1 MKSSLLS
8 AAKSLATGNRFRA
21 RASLATASAVIAAGT
36 ALTPSVSQAV
46 IIWSGNLDLVSTGS
60 QIQIDPSSLTGI
72 PNLVAGSVSF
82 DSKASTAR
90 FNSFP
95 TPDGDLRTSDPIPS
109 GTAITGTV
117 EFSSNQAFILPATAS
132 DSRNIVPLR
141 SDLDGVFRF
150 GWLEYSTTSNSV
162 TVHQWAMN
170 TVPNEPI
177 LAGAIPEPAH
187 AALFTAAT
195 ALVAVG
201 LIRRRKRQQA

>member
-21 RASLATASAVIAAGT
+21 RASLAIASAVIAAGT

-46 IIWSGNLDLVSTGS
+46 IIWSGELDLLTGNSTIDLNGNLATDPNES
-60 QIQIDPSSLTGI
+60 EIRMFVGVNLQFEVKIDPNTNFRTVANPVAANTVIDANSPFS
-72 PNLVAGSVSF
+72 NLGYSRSPQPFDQRRIVAFESGSENGP
-82 DSKASTAR
+82 R
-90 FNSFP
+90 Y
-95 TPDGDLRTSDPIPS
+95 
-109 GTAITGTV
+109 
-117 EFSSNQAFILPATAS
+117 
-132 DSRNIVPLR
+132 
-141 SDLDGVFRF
+141 
-150 GWLEYSTTSNSV
+150 GWVEYSTVSGQNVPSIIL
-162 TVHQWAMN
+162 HQWAFN
-170 TVPNEPI
+170 STPNEQI

>member
-21 RASLATASAVIAAGT
+21 RASLAAASAVIAAGT

-46 IIWSGNLDLVSTGS
+46 IIWSGNVDLVSTGS
-60 QIQIDPSSLTGI
+60 PIQIDPSSLTGI
-72 PNLVAGSVSF
+72 PGLVAGSVFF
-82 DSKASTAR
+82 DSKGSAAR
-90 FNSFP
+90 YSFFP
-95 TPDGDLRTSDPIPS
+95 SSGSDLRTSDPIPS
-109 GTAITGTV
+109 GTEIPGTV
-117 EFSSNQAFILPATAS
+117 EFSSNQTFTLPNTAP

-162 TVHQWAMN
+162 TVHQWALN
-170 TVPNEPI
+170 STPNEQI

-187 AALFTAAT
+187 AALLTAAT